1 MVIIKEPY
9 REDDPHAEKS
19 VSLPLYLWTCL
30 RIHAFLFLPFPETCF
45 PLQDI
50 IGALLPPLFAV
61 HDPLSSSFEIM
72 RVPGMELLPVFAGLF
87 RVFVDGFSF
96 SGNIPSSRYG
106 SV

>member
-50 IGALLPPLFAV
+50 IGALLPSLFAV
-61 HDPLSSSFEIM
+61 HDPLSRSFEIM